1 MVGGPVAERG
11 RSPIPSFVN
20 GFTRSVAIFHGMF
33 LAGREIRRAKLRF
46 GLLAGAVGLLVFLIL
61 FQQALLGSLLTS
73 FTGALENQS
82 ATVLV
87 YNAEARK
94 NVAGS
99 VIPPPQQA
107 AIEAVDGVGASAPL
121 AESTFTVEA
130 GGELTDASV
139 FGFTPGGPGE
149 PTKLVEG
156 RLPQTPTETVA
167 SKEDADLGFALGDTV
182 TSVNGDVALTV
193 VGLTELSRFSVAPTL
208 WVTFDGFTALRKA
221 ANPDARGVL
230 PSLIAL
236 TPAPGVTPAQLA
248 QRIDDQVEG
257 VQALT
262 RSDAVAQAPGVAS
275 VNQSFQLILG
285 LAFLV
290 VAVVI
295 GFFFQILTV
304 QKLPSLTL
312 LRAVGAPVGY
322 LIRSLLVQIA
332 FVVLGGLV
340 VGVALTFVAVKGAST
355 GLPISLSPAVAAAS
369 AFGVIVLALLG
380 SIVSLVRVARIDP
393 ASVVSRQ
400 SLGGLA

>member
-1 MVGGPVAERG
+1 M
-11 RSPIPSFVN
+11 N
-20 GFTRSVAIFHGMF
+20 GFTSATGSFNSVF

-99 VIPPPQQA
+99 VILPPQQA
-107 AIEAVDGVGASAPL
+107 AIEAVDGVGSSAPL
-121 AESTFTVEA
+121 GESTLTIEA

-156 RLPQTPTETVA
+156 RLPQTPSETVA
-167 SKEDADLGFALGDTV
+167 SREDVDLGFGIGDTV
-182 TSVNGDVALTV
+182 TSVNGELPLTV

-230 PSLIAL
+230 PSLLAL
-236 TPAPGVTPAQLA
+236 TPAPGVTPAELA
-248 QRIDDQVEG
+248 QRVNDEAEG

-262 RSDAVAQAPGVAS
+262 RADAVAQAPGVAS

-322 LIRSLLVQIA
+322 LIRSLFVQIA
-332 FVVLGGLV
+332 FVVLGGLA
-340 VGVALTFVAVKGAST
+340 VGVALTFAAVKGASA
-355 GLPISLSPAVAAAS
+355 GLPISLSPSVAATS
-369 AFGVIVLALLG
+369 AVGVIVLALLG
-380 SIVSLVRVARIDP
+380 SVVSMVRVARIDP
-393 ASVVSRQ
+393 ASVVNRQ
-400 SLGGLA
+400 SLGGMA

>member
-1 MVGGPVAERG
+1 V
-11 RSPIPSFVN
+11 
-20 GFTRSVAIFHGMF
+20 F

-107 AIEAVDGVGASAPL
+107 AVEAVDGVGAAAPL
-121 AESTFTVEA
+121 GESTLTVEA

-139 FGFTPGGPGE
+139 FGYTPGGPGE

-156 RLPQTPTETVA
+156 RLPQAPDEAVA
-167 SKEDADLGFALGDTV
+167 SKEDVDLGFAIGDTV
-182 TSVNGDVALTV
+182 TSVNGDVPLTV

-221 ANPDARGVL
+221 ANPDALGVL
-230 PSLIAL
+230 PSLMAL
-236 TPAPGVTPAQLA
+236 TPAPGVTPAELA
-248 QRIDDQVEG
+248 QRVNDQVDG
-257 VQALT
+257 VEALT
-262 RSDAVAQAPGVAS
+262 RTQAVNEAPGVAS

-332 FVVLGGLV
+332 FVVVGGLI
-340 VGVALTFVAVKGAST
+340 VGIALTLLAIRGASA
-355 GLPISLSPAVAAAS
+355 GLPIALSPSAAAVS
-369 AFGVIVLALLG
+369 AVGVMVLAFLG
-380 SIVSLVRVARIDP
+380 STVSLLRVRRIDP
-393 ASVVSRQ
+393 ASVVSRP